1 MGPLETTRGR
11 TVVRPHGEVQHGV
24 FGRREY
30 GSFAELSLHEQED
43 RDWRRVVAVRD
54 SDVAILAPHG
64 GAIESGTSEIA
75 REIAEPDFCL
85 YCFEA
90 LRARGNQRLH
100 IASSLF
106 DDPECLA
113 LLARARIVVAIHG
126 CDSSAPYV
134 ALGGL
139 HLALRER
146 LGASLA
152 QAGFPVVAATE
163 RQAGVN
169 RANIC
174 NRGATGQGAQLEIS
188 RGLRKTLFVGL
199 GRWERRWATPALL
212 EFVAA
217 VRAAILATPESS
229 A

>member
-11 TVVRPHGEVQHGV
+11 TAIRPWGGAALV

-30 GSFAELSLHEQED
+30 GSFAELSLHEHEN
-43 RDWRRVVAVRD
+43 RDWRRVVAVHD

-75 REIAEPDFCL
+75 REIAGSDFSL

-90 LRARGNQRLH
+90 SKSHGNQRLH

-113 LLARARIVVAIHG
+113 LLARARLVVAIHG
-126 CDSSAPYV
+126 CDSSAPFV
-134 ALGGL
+134 APGGL

-152 QAGFPVVAATE
+152 QAGFPVIAPTE
-163 RQAGVN
+163 QLAGVN
-169 RANIC
+169 PANIC
-174 NRGATGQGAQLEIS
+174 NRGAAGQGAQLEIS
-188 RGLRKTLFVGL
+188 RGLRQALFVGL
-199 GRWERRWATPALL
+199 GRWERRWTTPALM
-212 EFVAA
+212 EFAAA
-217 VRAAILATPESS
+217 VRAAILATSESPV
-229 A
+229 